1 MARSYDLSLLPSL
14 QEQAAFFKQQ
24 SLDLVAFCEKE
35 YTAFLAVVDLQNA
48 KTDDAAIKES
58 LEEIY
63 EFAASRLEA
72 LQDMM
77 RDEVMAVEEW
87 QKSLSQVEKTR
98 DTALWADVA
107 EEMLENADFKT
118 DANEFKAW
126 ATGEMASLK
135 RGVDEVLAD
144 WRAAVEEGNATD
156 LAQFIEAL
164 ESMEDEEAEGECC
177 EDDEDGDCCAN
188 DDTDDDCCGRQDP
201 CCRVEAD
208 EDEEV

>member
-35 YTAFLAVVDLQNA
+35 YTAFLAAVDLQNA
-48 KTDDAAIKES
+48 KTDDAAVKES

-87 QKSLSQVEKTR
+87 QKSLSQVERTR

-188 DDTDDDCCGRQDP
+188 DDSDDECCGRQDP

>member
-24 SLDLVAFCEKE
+24 SLDLIAFCEKE
-35 YTAFLAVVDLQNA
+35 YNAFLAIVDLQNE
-48 KTDDAAIKES
+48 KTDDAAVKES
-58 LEEIY
+58 LEEVY
-63 EFAASRLEA
+63 DFAASRLEA
-72 LQDMM
+72 LQEMM
-77 RDEVMAVEEW
+77 RDEIMAVEEW
-87 QKSLSQVEKTR
+87 QKALTQVEKTR

-135 RGVDEVLAD
+135 RGVDEVLSD

-164 ESMEDEEAEGECC
+164 ESMEEEESEGECC
-177 EDDEDGDCCAN
+177 EDDEDGDCCVEDE
-188 DDTDDDCCGRQDP
+188 DDACCGRQDP
-201 CCRVEAD
+201 CCRAESDEAD
-208 EDEEV
+208 EF